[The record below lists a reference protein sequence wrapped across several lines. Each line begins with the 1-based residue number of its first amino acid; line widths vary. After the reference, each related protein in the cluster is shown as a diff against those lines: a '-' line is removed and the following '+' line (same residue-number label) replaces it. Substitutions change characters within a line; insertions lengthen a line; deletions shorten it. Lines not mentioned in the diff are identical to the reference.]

1 MIASDYHGKG
11 AASLSLSLP
20 LTSPFLY
27 IDPLLHRRKM
37 VALVSRHGRSLQRY
51 RAGRRLV
58 VGCIPYKFKIDQAL
72 EVLVISSQ
80 KGPELMFPKGGWELD
95 ETLPAAAAREAFE
108 EAGVTGNFEGELGK
122 WLSEDRDKVHYM
134 FAMRATEV
142 LQQWPE
148 MSRRERKWVTVAEAR
163 QVCKHPWMREALE
176 RLEELVSS
184 GSRQEPRG
192 GGGGLTALTVNSSL

>member
-1 MIASDYHGKG
+1 
-11 AASLSLSLP
+11 
-20 LTSPFLY
+20 
-27 IDPLLHRRKM
+27 M

-148 MSRRERKWVTVAEAR
+148 MGRRERKWVTVAEAR

>member
-1 MIASDYHGKG
+1 MIASHGKG
-11 AASLSLSLP
+11 AASLPLSPHFPLFVSRSAASSPRSSSLSWE
-20 LTSPFLY
+20 
-27 IDPLLHRRKM
+27 RRKM

-108 EAGVTGNFEGELGK
+108 EAGVRGSFEGELGK
-122 WLSEDRDKVHYM
+122 WLGEDRDKIHYM
-134 FAMRATEV
+134 FAMRVTEV

-148 MSRRERKWVTVAEAR
+148 MGRRDRKWVTVAEAR

-184 GSRQEPRG
+184 
-192 GGGGLTALTVNSSL
+192 